1 MTLAAARADA
11 GAERPADAGTGPG
24 TRLVRGQ
31 SVFVPHGTGA
41 VVVDGEGDVVVAYVP

>member
-1 MTLAAARADA
+1 M
-11 GAERPADAGTGPG
+11 
-24 TRLVRGQ
+24 RGE

>member
-1 MTLAAARADA
+1 MRLA
-11 GAERPADAGTGPG
+11 
-24 TRLVRGQ
+24 RGE